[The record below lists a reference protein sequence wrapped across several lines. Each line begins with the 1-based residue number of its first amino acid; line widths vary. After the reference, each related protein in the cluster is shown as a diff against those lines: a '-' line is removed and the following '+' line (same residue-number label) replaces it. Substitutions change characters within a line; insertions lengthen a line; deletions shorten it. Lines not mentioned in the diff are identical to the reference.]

1 MENSQSDI
9 QEKHNSFDFLEQF
22 FVYLRYWHYFLI
34 SVIVCFFVMKYYLN
48 HTVSVYESKAKV
60 KIIDDSKNS
69 FTLPNS
75 PVALFGKNK
84 VNLDNEIEVLKSYR
98 ILEQVCRALNLNN
111 QYYNVGYLNNIE
123 IWKNRPFTIEWLDRS
138 LKMDDKSISFEIEIA
153 NEGYKVVSSSSGT
166 SSKVYPFNSVQYING
181 IPYKLILQVG
191 TNLGSINTRKFLI
204 IHPTIES
211 VVLNLAG
218 NLNIANSNKNSDILV
233 ISLVGANKDKSE
245 VLLNEIIKQFDVD
258 GLNDRRLV
266 SQRTID
272 FVNARFKSL
281 ERQLDS
287 VETGKATFKRNNE
300 LTFINNDALSAT
312 AGKIQATSDVF
323 LVETQIALA
332 KVLEQTVK
340 EDKKLGLL
348 PANIGLTNQ
357 GINQLISDFNIAV
370 LERDRQSISSGAN
383 NPGIQF
389 LNGKLASLKENALQS
404 IKAYQKELEVSLSK
418 NDYIKRETGNKFSA
432 IPNDEKVLRGIERQ
446 QNIKETLYL
455 LLLQKR
461 EEAAINLAITSS
473 SLKVVDYA
481 LTSSN
486 PVAPKKG
493 TYYLVSLVLGMLI
506 PFLILWISF
515 LLDDKLHTKEDILK
529 LTRNKIILSEVP
541 HINSENKLTT
551 LNDRSI
557 LGESFRI
564 LRTNLTYIFPILK
577 EKAGQTIMITS
588 TIKGEGKTFTALNL
602 SISFSIM
609 NKKVLL
615 IGADMRN
622 PQLHTYLNI
631 EKNQHGLQDYL
642 FDTNVDWKSTINKGC
657 LDNPN
662 LDIILSGTIPPN
674 PAELLSNGRLE
685 KLVSEAKQ
693 DYDFIILDTPP
704 TLLVTDTLV
713 ISHLVDT
720 TLYVVRADFT
730 PKKILEFSVNL
741 SDKGKLRNMAY
752 VINNVGANYKSFST
766 YGYDYKYNY
775 AYGYGY
781 GYDAETGTKKSLLK
795 KGLSFL
801 KGKKWKN

>member
-1 MENSQSDI
+1 MENSQDSLQKDG
-9 QEKHNSFDFLEQF
+9 NNFDFLEQF

-34 SVIVCFFVMKYYLN
+34 SAIFCFFVVKYYLN

-69 FTLPNS
+69 FVLPNS
-75 PVALFGKNK
+75 AVSLFGKPK
-84 VNLDNEIEVLKSYR
+84 VNLDNEIEVIKSYR
-98 ILEQVCRALNLNN
+98 ILEQVCKSLNLNN

-123 IWKNRPFTIEWLDRS
+123 IWKNRPFTIDWLDTS
-138 LKMDDKSISFEIEIA
+138 VKMDDKSVSFEIEIA
-153 NEGYKVVSSSSGT
+153 DGGYKMVNSSSST
-166 SSKVYPFNSVQYING
+166 SSKVYPFNTIQYTSG
-181 IPYKLILQVG
+181 IPFKLSLQVG
-191 TNLGSINTRKFLI
+191 TNLNSLNGRRFLI
-204 IHPTIES
+204 VHATVES
-211 VVLNLAG
+211 VVLGLVG
-218 NLNIANSNKNSDILV
+218 SLNIANSNKNSDILI
-233 ISLVGANKDKSE
+233 ISLVGANRDKSE
-245 VLLNEIIKQFDVD
+245 VILNEIIKQFDID

-272 FVNARFKSL
+272 FVNLRFKSL

-287 VETGKATFKRNNE
+287 VETNKANYKRNNE
-300 LTFINNDALSAT
+300 LTFITADATTAT
-312 AGKIQATSDVF
+312 IGKITSTNDVF
-323 LVETQIALA
+323 QVETQIALA
-332 KVLEQTVK
+332 KVLDQTIK
-340 EDKKLGLL
+340 ADKKLNLL
-348 PANIGLTNQ
+348 PANIGLTNT
-357 GINQLISDFNIAV
+357 GINQLISDFNISV
-370 LERDRQSISSGAN
+370 LERERLSVSGGVN

-389 LNGKLASLKENALQS
+389 LNNKLASLKANTLES
-404 IKAYQKELEVSLSK
+404 IKAYQQELEVSLSK
-418 NDYIKRETGNKFSA
+418 NDYIKKASNEKFSA
-432 IPNDEKVLRGIERQ
+432 IPNNEKVLRGIERQ

-481 LTSSN
+481 LTSST
-486 PVAPKKG
+486 PIAPKKT
-493 TYYLVSLVLGMLI
+493 TYYLAAILLGLMI
-506 PFLILWISF
+506 PFLILYLGF

-529 LTRNKIILSEVP
+529 LTRNKIILAEVP
-541 HINSENKLTT
+541 HIDSENRLTA

-564 LRTNLTYIFPILK
+564 LRTNLTYIFPLQK
-577 EKAGQTIMITS
+577 EKIGQTIMITS

-602 SISFSIM
+602 SISFSMM

-622 PQLHTYLNI
+622 PQLHNYLNI
-631 EKNQHGLQDYL
+631 KKNQHGLQDYL
-642 FDTNVDWKSTINKGC
+642 HDISVDWHSTLNKNY
-657 LDNPN
+657 LDNTN

-685 KLVSEAKQ
+685 KLIAEAKNE
-693 DYDFIILDTPP
+693 YDFIIVDTPP

-720 TLYVVRADFT
+720 TLYVVRADYT

-741 SDKGKLRNMAY
+741 SEKGKLRNMAY
-752 VINNVGANYKSFST
+752 VINNVGANYKGYSA
-766 YGYDYKYNY
+766 YGYNYKYNY

-781 GYDAETGTKKSLLK
+781 GYDADLGPSKSLVK
-795 KGLSFL
+795 KFLSFF
-801 KGKKWKN
+801 KK

>member
-1 MENSQSDI
+1 MENSQVDL
-9 QEKHNSFDFLEQF
+9 QEKHNNFDFLEQF
-22 FVYLRYWHYFLI
+22 FIYLRYWHYFLI
-34 SVIVCFFVMKYYLN
+34 SVMICFFVMKYYLN
-48 HTVSVYESKAKV
+48 HTVSVYESRAKV

-69 FTLPNS
+69 FVLPNS
-75 PVALFGKNK
+75 PVALFGKSK

-98 ILEQVCRALNLNN
+98 ILEQVCKSLNLNN

-123 IWKNRPFTIEWLDRS
+123 IWKNRPFTIEWLDTS
-138 LKMDDKSISFEIEIA
+138 SKMDNKAVSFEIEIA
-153 NEGYKVVSSSSGT
+153 NGGYKIVQSSSSL
-166 SSKVYPFNSVQYING
+166 SKTYPFNSVQYING
-181 IPYKLILQVG
+181 VPYKLSLQVG
-191 TNLGSINTRKFLI
+191 TNLNTINARRFLI
-204 IHPTIES
+204 VHATIQS
-211 VVLNLAG
+211 IVLNLAG
-218 NLNIANSNKNSDILV
+218 SLNISNSNKNSDILI

-245 VLLNEIIKQFDVD
+245 VILNEIIKQFDMD

-272 FVNARFKSL
+272 FVNQRFKSL
-281 ERQLDS
+281 EKQLDS
-287 VETGKATFKRNNE
+287 VETNKANYKRTNG
-300 LTFINNDALSAT
+300 LTFINEDAISRT
-312 AGKIQATSDVF
+312 AIKAEATSDVF
-323 LVETQIALA
+323 QVETQIALA
-332 KVLEQTVK
+332 KVLDQTVK
-340 EDKKLGLL
+340 ADKKLGLL

-357 GINQLISDFNIAV
+357 GINQLISDFNLAV
-370 LERDRQSISSGAN
+370 LERERLAVSGGVN

-389 LNGKLASLKENALQS
+389 LNAKLANLKDNILES

-418 NDYIKRETGNKFSA
+418 NDYIKKSSGDKFSA

-461 EEAAINLAITSS
+461 EEAAVNLAITSS
-473 SLKVVDYA
+473 SIKVVDYA
-481 LTSSN
+481 LTSSSA
-486 PVAPKKG
+486 VAPKRG
-493 TYYLVSLVLGMLI
+493 TYYLSAIILGLMI
-506 PFLILWISF
+506 PFLFLYIGF

-541 HINSENKLTT
+541 HINTENRLTE

-564 LRTNLTYIFPILK
+564 LRTNLTYIFPLQK
-577 EKAGQTIMITS
+577 EKIAQTIMITS

-622 PQLHTYLNI
+622 PQLHNYLKI
-631 EKNQHGLQDYL
+631 KKNQHGLQDYL
-642 FDTNVDWKSTINKGC
+642 HDISVDWRSTINKSS

-685 KLVSEAKQ
+685 KLIAEAKSE
-693 DYDFIILDTPP
+693 YDFIIVDTPP

-720 TLYVVRADFT
+720 TLYVVRADYT

-752 VINNVGANYKSFST
+752 VINNVGANYKGYSS
-766 YGYDYKYNY
+766 YGYNYKYNY

-781 GYDAETGTKKSLLK
+781 GYDSDMGTKKSLLNK
-795 KGLSFL
+795 VLSFF
-801 KGKKWKN
+801 KK